1 MSLERETRLT
11 AGAAAPFEV
20 AVAVGRR
27 RDLIRLPRQS
37 ATGLVPQSRRC
48 AGCGSAGEHEQ
59 QSGVKAHCKASS
71 AGGPAG
77 SRQGPACPEPSQI
90 CRRRPANVT
99 STPQNV
105 APSQVGS
112 APRPFLF
119 PRSRSQLSERMD
131 GTADDQSRHLRS
143 RRPAPL
149 ARKLASTR
157 SDEIEAESRV
167 SIF

>member
-1 MSLERETRLT
+1 
-11 AGAAAPFEV
+11 
-20 AVAVGRR
+20 VGRR

-77 SRQGPACPEPSQI
+77 SRQGPACAEPSQI

-99 STPQNV
+99 STPQ
-105 APSQVGS
+105 
-112 APRPFLF
+112 
-119 PRSRSQLSERMD
+119 
-131 GTADDQSRHLRS
+131 TSRH
-143 RRPAPL
+143 P
-149 ARKLASTR
+149 KLAGPLVHSSSQDPDRNSPNEWIALLTTKVDTCAPVVPR
-157 SDEIEAESRV
+157 HLHESWPQREATKSRPRAE
-167 SIF
+167 FQFLRYEART